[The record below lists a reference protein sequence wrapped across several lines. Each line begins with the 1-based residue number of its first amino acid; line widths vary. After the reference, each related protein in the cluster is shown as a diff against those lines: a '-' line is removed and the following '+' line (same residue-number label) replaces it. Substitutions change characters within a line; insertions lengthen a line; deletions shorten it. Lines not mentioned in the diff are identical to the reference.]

1 VETKPQTMKN
11 PISNFYDYIV
21 EVTQVQKKLLPFTE
35 LYGDGTRWQK
45 KLAGCLQTYQALR
58 LIMLK
63 SGLIDHNYKLK
74 NGGE

>member
-1 VETKPQTMKN
+1 MKN
-11 PISNFYDYIV
+11 AISDFYDYVV

-58 LIMLK
+58 VIMLENE
-63 SGLIDHNYKLK
+63 LIDKNYKLK
-74 NGGE
+74 EGDC